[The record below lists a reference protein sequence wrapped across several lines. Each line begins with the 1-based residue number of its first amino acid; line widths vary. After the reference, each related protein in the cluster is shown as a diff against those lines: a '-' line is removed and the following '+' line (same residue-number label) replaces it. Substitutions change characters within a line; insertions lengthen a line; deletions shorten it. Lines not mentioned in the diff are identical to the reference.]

1 MTSRASEA
9 TGSVPALQPPAAEPT
24 SRKAK
29 KQAIPTG
36 SPLTRGTRG
45 GRIAILIFLIIA
57 SILWLIPLL
66 WTVYTS
72 LRPLDYFN
80 DHSFFSVGG
89 RYSFDNYV
97 NAWKDAELPKFF
109 VNSAIIT
116 IPAVILTLVL
126 ASFAAFKLSRVS
138 WKFNVPLLILF
149 TAGNLLPQQVLATPL
164 FQIAKHTP
172 LPLSVSD
179 SGSFINTYY
188 IVIAVNV
195 AFQLGFCTF
204 VMSNY
209 MKALPIELTEAAQ
222 VDGASIWKQYWK
234 IILPLCRPA
243 LAALATLEVIFIY
256 NDFFWALLLI
266 QKGDRLPIT
275 SGLNNLNGQ
284 FATNYTELAAGAL
297 LSAVPVLIVYL
308 VLQRQFVAGLTL
320 GANKG

>member
-1 MTSRASEA
+1 MSIAAPLE
-9 TGSVPALQPPAAEPT
+9 PPAAANAEAMRSFT
-24 SRKAK
+24 S
-29 KQAIPTG
+29 
-36 SPLTRGTRG
+36 SPLNRGSKA
-45 GRIAILIFLIIA
+45 GRVGILIFLSVA
-57 SILWLIPLL
+57 AALWLIPLL

-72 LRPLDYFN
+72 LRPNDYFK

-89 RYSFDNYV
+89 PYNFQNYID
-97 NAWKDAELPKFF
+97 AWQQAELPKYFR
-109 VNSAIIT
+109 NSLIIGV
-116 IPAVILTLVL
+116 PAVALTLIL
-126 ASFAAFKLSRVS
+126 ASFAAFKLSRVA
-138 WKFNVPLLILF
+138 WRFNVPLLILF

-172 LPLSVSD
+172 LPLSVSA
-179 SGSFINTYY
+179 SGSFINTYF
-188 IVIAVNV
+188 IVIAVDV

-222 VDGASIWKQYWK
+222 VDGASVWRQYWD

-243 LAALATLEVIFIY
+243 LAALATLETIFIY
-256 NDFFWALLLI
+256 NDFFWALLFV
-266 QKGDRLPIT
+266 QKGDLLPIT

-284 FATNYTELAAGAL
+284 FALNYNLLSAGAL

>member
-1 MTSRASEA
+1 MTSTLHPPASEPVAMTA
-9 TGSVPALQPPAAEPT
+9 TRQNKVPRGA
-24 SRKAK
+24 
-29 KQAIPTG
+29 
-36 SPLTRGTRG
+36 PLTRGSKG
-45 GRIAILIFLIIA
+45 GRIAILTFLIIA
-57 SILWLIPLL
+57 AALWLIPLL

-72 LRPLDYFN
+72 LRPNSYFQ

-89 RYSFDNYV
+89 PYNFQNYV
-97 NAWKDAELPKFF
+97 DAWQQAQLPRYFL
-109 VNSAIIT
+109 NSLIIT
-116 IPAVILTLVL
+116 VPAVVLTLLL
-126 ASFAAFKLSRVS
+126 ASMAAFKLSRVT
-138 WKFNVPLLILF
+138 WRFNVPLLILF

-172 LPLSVSD
+172 LPATLSD

-222 VDGASIWKQYWK
+222 VDGASVWKQYWQ

-243 LAALATLEVIFIY
+243 IAALATLEVIFIY
-256 NDFFWALLLI
+256 NDFFWALLFV
-266 QKGDRLPIT
+266 QKGALLPIT

-284 FATNYTELAAGAL
+284 FATNYNLLSAGAL

>member
-1 MTSRASEA
+1 MTS
-9 TGSVPALQPPAAEPT
+9 TLQPPAPEPAARTRAEK
-24 SRKAK
+24 KAEK
-29 KQAIPTG
+29 KKVLRG
-36 SPLTRGTRG
+36 SPLTRGSKG

-57 SILWLIPLL
+57 AALWMIPLL
-66 WTVYTS
+66 WTFYTS
-72 LRPLDYFN
+72 LRPLSYFN

-89 RYSFDNYV
+89 RYSFDNYT
-97 NAWKDAELPKFF
+97 NAWKDADLPLFF
-109 VNSAIIT
+109 TNSLIIT
-116 IPAVILTLVL
+116 VPAVILTLIL

-138 WKFNVPLLILF
+138 WRFNVPLLILF

-172 LPLSVSD
+172 LPASISD

-222 VDGASIWKQYWK
+222 VDGASVWKQYWK

-256 NDFFWALLLI
+256 DDFFWALLLI

>member
-1 MTSRASEA
+1 MSIVAPVANPEPPDVDSEA
-9 TGSVPALQPPAAEPT
+9 KRSFGT
-24 SRKAK
+24 
-29 KQAIPTG
+29 
-36 SPLTRGTRG
+36 SPLNRGTKA
-45 GRIAILIFLIIA
+45 GRVGILVFLSVA
-57 SILWLIPLL
+57 AALWLIPLL

-72 LRPLDYFN
+72 LRPNDYFK

-89 RYSFDNYV
+89 PYNFQNYID
-97 NAWKDAELPKFF
+97 AWQQAELPKYFR
-109 VNSAIIT
+109 NSLIIAV
-116 IPAVILTLVL
+116 PAVALTLTL

-138 WKFNVPLLILF
+138 WRFNVPLLILF

-172 LPLSVSD
+172 LPAWLSD
-179 SGSFINTYY
+179 SGSFINTYF

-209 MKALPIELTEAAQ
+209 MKALPVELTEAAQ
-222 VDGASIWKQYWK
+222 VDGASVWRQYWN

-243 LAALATLEVIFIY
+243 LAALATLETIFIY
-256 NDFFWALLLI
+256 NDFFWALLFV
-266 QKGDRLPIT
+266 QQGDKLPIT

-284 FATNYTELAAGAL
+284 FALNYNLLSAGAL

>member
-1 MTSRASEA
+1 MSTIA
-9 TGSVPALQPPAAEPT
+9 QPTAPEPVVGR
-24 SRKAK
+24 SSQNKVL
-29 KQAIPTG
+29 TG
-36 SPLTRGTRG
+36 SPLTRGSRG

-57 SILWLIPLL
+57 AALWLVPLL

-72 LRPLDYFN
+72 LRPNEYFS
-80 DHSFFSVGG
+80 DHSYFSIGG
-89 RYSFDNYV
+89 HYGFQNYID
-97 NAWKDAELPKFF
+97 AWNQADLPLYFR
-109 VNSAIIT
+109 NSLIIT
-116 IPAVILTLVL
+116 VPAVALTLLL
-126 ASFAAFKLSRVS
+126 ASFAAFKLSRVP
-138 WKFNVPLLILF
+138 WKFNIALLILF

-172 LPLSVSD
+172 LPPSISD

-222 VDGASIWKQYWK
+222 VDGANVWRQYWN

-256 NDFFWALLLI
+256 NDFFWALLLV

-284 FATNYTELAAGAL
+284 FSTNYSLLAAGAL

>member
-1 MTSRASEA
+1 MTS
-9 TGSVPALQPPAAEPT
+9 TLQPPASEPGTRTRAEK
-24 SRKAK
+24 KAEK
-29 KQAIPTG
+29 KTVLRG
-36 SPLTRGTRG
+36 SPLTRGSKG

-57 SILWLIPLL
+57 AALWMIPLL
-66 WTVYTS
+66 WTFYTS
-72 LRPLDYFN
+72 LRPLSYFN

-89 RYSFDNYV
+89 RYSFDNYT
-97 NAWKDAELPKFF
+97 NAWKDADLPLFF
-109 VNSAIIT
+109 KNSLIIT
-116 IPAVILTLVL
+116 VPAVALTLML

-138 WKFNVPLLILF
+138 WRFNVPLLILF

-172 LPLSVSD
+172 LPSSISD

-222 VDGASIWKQYWK
+222 VDGASVWKQYWK

-256 NDFFWALLLI
+256 DDFFWALLLI

>member
-1 MTSRASEA
+1 MTVVSPA
-9 TGSVPALQPPAAEPT
+9 VPGVPGVPDAVAGTRTE
-24 SRKAK
+24 RKVLA
-29 KQAIPTG
+29 G
-36 SPLTRGTRG
+36 SPLTRGSRG
-45 GRIAILIFLIIA
+45 GRIAILIFLCIA
-57 SILWLIPLL
+57 SLLWLIPLL

-72 LRPLDYFN
+72 LRPLAYFDN
-80 DHSFFSVGG
+80 HSFFSVGG
-89 RYSFDNYV
+89 SYSLQNYA
-97 NAWKDAELPKFF
+97 NAWRDAELPKFF
-109 VNSAIIT
+109 LNSLIIT
-116 IPAVILTLVL
+116 APAVFLTLLL
-126 ASFAAFKLSRVS
+126 ASFAAFKLSRVA
-138 WKFNVPLLILF
+138 WRFNVPLLILF

-172 LPLSVSD
+172 LPLSISD

-222 VDGASIWKQYWK
+222 VDGASVWKQYSR

-256 NDFFWALLLI
+256 NDFFWALLLV

-284 FATNYTELAAGAL
+284 FAQNYTELAAGAL

>member
-1 MTSRASEA
+1 MSIVAPVALDEAVEEPSEHKRSFG
-9 TGSVPALQPPAAEPT
+9 T
-24 SRKAK
+24 
-29 KQAIPTG
+29 
-36 SPLTRGTRG
+36 SPLNRGSKASRVF
-45 GRIAILIFLIIA
+45 ILLFLSVA
-57 SILWLIPLL
+57 AALWLIPLL

-72 LRPLDYFN
+72 LRPKSYFLDHPYV
-80 DHSFFSVGG
+80 SIGG
-89 RYSFDNYV
+89 PYNFQNYV
-97 NAWKDAELPKFF
+97 DAWKQAELPKFF
-109 VNSAIIT
+109 LNSAIIT
-116 IPAVILTLVL
+116 IPAVALTLLL
-126 ASFAAFKLSRVS
+126 ASFAAFKLSRVP
-138 WKFNVPLLILF
+138 WRWNVPLLILF

-172 LPLSVSD
+172 LPESISD

-209 MKALPIELTEAAQ
+209 MKALPVELTEAAQ
-222 VDGASIWKQYWK
+222 VDGASIWRQYWN

-256 NDFFWALLLI
+256 NDFFWALLLV

-284 FATNYTELAAGAL
+284 FATDYSLLSAGAL

>member
-1 MTSRASEA
+1 MTSTLQSPASEPVA
-9 TGSVPALQPPAAEPT
+9 RTRAE
-24 SRKAK
+24 K
-29 KQAIPTG
+29 KKVLRG
-36 SPLTRGTRG
+36 SPLTRGSKG

-57 SILWLIPLL
+57 AALWMIPLV
-66 WTVYTS
+66 WTFYTS
-72 LRPLDYFN
+72 LRPLAYFN

-97 NAWKDAELPKFF
+97 NAWKDADLPLFF
-109 VNSAIIT
+109 TNSLIIT
-116 IPAVILTLVL
+116 VPAVALTLIL

-138 WKFNVPLLILF
+138 WRWNVPLLILF

-172 LPLSVSD
+172 LPASISD

-222 VDGASIWKQYWK
+222 VDGASVWKQYWK
-234 IILPLCRPA
+234 IILP

>member
-1 MTSRASEA
+1 MSIVAPVAQDDPADADSENKRSFG
-9 TGSVPALQPPAAEPT
+9 T
-24 SRKAK
+24 
-29 KQAIPTG
+29 
-36 SPLTRGTRG
+36 SPLNRGSRG
-45 GRIAILIFLIIA
+45 GRIGILIFLGVA
-57 SILWLIPLL
+57 AALWLIPLL

-72 LRPLDYFN
+72 LRPLEYFT
-80 DHSFFSVGG
+80 DHPYFSVGG
-89 RYSFDNYV
+89 RYSLDNYF
-97 NAWKDAELPKFF
+97 NAWRDADLPLFF
-109 VNSAIIT
+109 KNSLIIT
-116 IPAVILTLVL
+116 VPAVALTLL
-126 ASFAAFKLSRVS
+126 FASLAAFKLSRVS
-138 WKFNVPLLILF
+138 WRFNVPLLILF

-172 LPLSVSD
+172 LPESISD

-209 MKALPIELTEAAQ
+209 MKALPVELTEAAQ
-222 VDGASIWKQYWK
+222 VDGAGIWRQYWN

-243 LAALATLEVIFIY
+243 LAALATLETIFIY
-256 NDFFWALLLI
+256 NDFFWALLLV

>member
-1 MTSRASEA
+1 MTS
-9 TGSVPALQPPAAEPT
+9 TLQPPASEPAARTRAEK
-24 SRKAK
+24 KAEK
-29 KQAIPTG
+29 KTVLRG
-36 SPLTRGTRG
+36 SPLTRGSKG

-57 SILWLIPLL
+57 AALWMIPLL
-66 WTVYTS
+66 WTFYTS
-72 LRPLDYFN
+72 LRPLSYFN

-89 RYSFDNYV
+89 RYSFDNYT
-97 NAWKDAELPKFF
+97 NAWKDADLPLFF
-109 VNSAIIT
+109 TNSLIIT
-116 IPAVILTLVL
+116 VPAVILTLIL

-138 WKFNVPLLILF
+138 WRFNVPLLILF

-172 LPLSVSD
+172 LPASISD

-222 VDGASIWKQYWK
+222 VDGASVWKQYWK

-256 NDFFWALLLI
+256 DDFFWALLLI

>member
-1 MTSRASEA
+1 MNPSTLVAAPEPVARSRAE
-9 TGSVPALQPPAAEPT
+9 
-24 SRKAK
+24 K
-29 KQAIPTG
+29 KKIIRG
-36 SPLTRGTRG
+36 SPLTRGSKG
-45 GRIAILIFLIIA
+45 GRIGILIFLMIA
-57 SILWLIPLL
+57 AALWLVPLL
-66 WTVYTS
+66 WAVYTS
-72 LRPLDYFN
+72 LRPLGYFSG
-80 DHSFFSVGG
+80 HSFFSIGG
-89 RYSFDNYV
+89 SYNLDNYF
-97 NAWKDAELPKFF
+97 NAWKDAQLPLFF
-109 VNSAIIT
+109 RNSLIIT
-116 IPAVILTLVL
+116 VPAVALTLIL

-138 WKFNVPLLILF
+138 WRFNVPLLILF

-164 FQIAKHTP
+164 FQIAKHVP
-172 LPLSVSD
+172 LPQSISD

-222 VDGASIWKQYWK
+222 VDGASVWKQYWR

-243 LAALATLEVIFIY
+243 LAALATLETIFIY
-256 NDFFWALLLI
+256 NDFFWALLLV

-284 FATNYTELAAGAL
+284 FAQNYTELAAGAL
-297 LSAVPVLIVYL
+297 LSAIPVLIVYL

>member
-1 MTSRASEA
+1 MTS
-9 TGSVPALQPPAAEPT
+9 TLQPPSAEPMVKT
-24 SRKAK
+24 RAEN
-29 KQAIPTG
+29 KQVLRG
-36 SPLTRGTRG
+36 SPLTRGSRG
-45 GRIAILIFLIIA
+45 GRIAIMVFLSIA
-57 SILWLIPLL
+57 AALWMIPLL
-66 WTVYTS
+66 WTFYTS
-72 LRPLDYFN
+72 LRPLSYFN
-80 DHSFFSVGG
+80 NHSFFSVGG
-89 RYSFDNYV
+89 GYSFQNYI
-97 NAWKDAELPKFF
+97 NAWKDADLPLFF
-109 VNSAIIT
+109 KNSLIIT
-116 IPAVILTLVL
+116 VPAVALTLIL

-138 WKFNVPLLILF
+138 WRYNVPLLILF

-164 FQIAKHTP
+164 FQLAKHVP
-172 LPLSVSD
+172 LPQSISD

>member
-1 MTSRASEA
+1 MSTTVEA
-9 TGSVPALQPPAAEPT
+9 TAPEPAPTTRAE
-24 SRKAK
+24 RKKVLA
-29 KQAIPTG
+29 G
-36 SPLTRGTRG
+36 SPLNRGSRG
-45 GRIAILIFLIIA
+45 GRIAILVFLVVA
-57 SILWLIPLL
+57 AALWLVPLL

-72 LRPLDYFN
+72 LRPNSYFN
-80 DHSFFSVGG
+80 DHSYYSIGG
-89 RYSFDNYV
+89 PYNFQNYID
-97 NAWKDAELPKFF
+97 AWQQAELPKYFL
-109 VNSAIIT
+109 NSLIIT
-116 IPAVILTLVL
+116 VPAVVLTLL
-126 ASFAAFKLSRVS
+126 FASLAAFKLSRVP
-138 WKFNVPLLILF
+138 WRFNVALLILF

-179 SGSFINTYY
+179 SGSLINTYY

-209 MKALPIELTEAAQ
+209 MKALPVELTEAAQ
-222 VDGASIWKQYWK
+222 VDGANVWRQYWN

-256 NDFFWALLLI
+256 NDFFWALLLV

-284 FATNYTELAAGAL
+284 FSTNYSLLSAGAL